1 LLTMLSAV
9 INIGDIDFVA
19 IGNNDNAKVSNN
31 QQLTKG
37 KFKWT
42 FNILFMYIHIY
53 YHSCTVI

>member
-1 LLTMLSAV
+1 MLSAV